1 MVGFFIA
8 LSVQLVVYLA
18 QNMLGVETM
27 RRTPLTS
34 EELTGLDHKRQMFV
48 IEYTKD
54 FNPRRAAEAS
64 GFTPEFGYTLRK
76 EPKIEATVDRIIA
89 ARAHQSDID
98 AEWLLYEA
106 VDNHYLARYAG
117 NLPASN
123 NALTLIAKHSA
134 VDALAADR
142 VKIIDDDELLERL
155 FAGRR
160 RAAGLDDDE
169 DKPLNFA

>member
-1 MVGFFIA
+1 MHRISMTA
-8 LSVQLVVYLA
+8 
-18 QNMLGVETM
+18 
-27 RRTPLTS
+27 

-54 FNPRRAAEAS
+54 FNPRRASEAS
-64 GFTPEFGYTLRK
+64 GFAPDRGYDLRK
-76 EPKIEATVDRIIA
+76 EPQIEATIDRIIA

-98 AEWLLYEA
+98 AEWVLYEA

-142 VKIIDDDELLERL
+142 VKIIDDDELLDRL
-155 FAGRR
+155 RAGRR
-160 RAAGLDDDE
+160 RAAGLDDDVPE
-169 DKPLNFA
+169 PPNFA